1 MTKVQELRSDAEES
15 RPTMD
20 NQTAHQNGTRT
31 PATLGLAMV
40 KNEQDSIE
48 AFVRHNLRFLNHL
61 VIVDNGSV
69 DGTRAILTQLAAEFP
84 ELVLAEDDA
93 FGYNQSERM
102 TRWLHEYQARFAADF
117 ILPLDADEFLD
128 MEGEHSF
135 HDILR
140 EIPEGGCGQIPW
152 CTYVLTPGADISGRD
167 PFHAM
172 QHRRRTELPVRY
184 KMILRLDGQSASGLE
199 LAQGNH
205 AVRSTSGR
213 EIEVKRLNGLRLLH
227 YPLRSLDQA
236 KAKCVVGWMAYLA
249 LDPRTG
255 ETKQGHTWRS
265 SFNKFVSEPSVDYQA
280 LCEMSLLYTQDPRV
294 IDWTT
299 DVVEEPS
306 RLVYKRRYSTGHAM
320 EATQLVA
327 RSWEQSVTYS
337 GRHSPSLKIAA
348 LVKERRPADQAQ
360 QPTPVE
366 QKTTE
371 TEALA
376 RMVQEGRTVEAIQHL
391 EAALPKGETAE
402 LWNDWATLQCGS
414 GDVAKAEKGYR
425 RALELD
431 RAHRQ
436 TAINLGLLLLAR
448 GQLQEGLNVLNPHAA
463 TLTVEEKAAVQTLVA
478 PHRAAAQAKRSA
490 ALGNRGATPSYAASS
505 SLVGSK
511 RKFLIVVRAGD
522 ASLHPTWLE
531 GCAERNWDL
540 LVHSYGSNCSWSDQ
554 PGLEVIRAVGS
565 DIQGP
570 KMRAIHSLYTQKR
583 DFFLSYDYIC
593 FADDDLAASLETIN
607 CMFLLCEHYGLE
619 LAQPALTHDSHMGNW
634 GITMENTSFLLR
646 YTNFVE
652 VMCPVFSRAFLD
664 LCAPTFNENLSGYGL
679 DLLWSSWVS
688 SPWKIAILDAC
699 PVRHTRASFSGHLY
713 KMLAEMGVSPDQEL
727 IDFIKRWHLVRE
739 EDQIPGQV
747 VVPTAVNLG
756 GILRDQT
763 RITVQNGQGV
773 ELMRAL
779 LNGFPR
785 ELATEPPKV
794 LALLYPIIKQ
804 TLARYE
810 HGDPDPDRPER
821 EKMQQLAH
829 R

>member
-1 MTKVQELRSDAEES
+1 MNRQAVL
-15 RPTMD
+15 
-20 NQTAHQNGTRT
+20 QNITRLSA
-31 PATLGLAMV
+31 PITLGIAMV
-40 KNEQDSIE
+40 KNEQDSVE
-48 AFVRHNLRFLNHL
+48 AFVRHNLRFLSQL

-84 ELVLAEDDA
+84 NLVLAEDDT

-102 TRWLHEYQARFAADF
+102 TRWLHEYQERFPADF
-117 ILPLDADEFLD
+117 VLPLDADEFLD
-128 MEGEHSF
+128 VEGEDLF
-135 HDILR
+135 HNILQ

-152 CTYVLTPGADISGRD
+152 CTYVLTPGADISGKD
-167 PFHAM
+167 PFRAM
-172 QHRRRTELPVRY
+172 QHRRRKELPVRY
-184 KMILRLDGQSASGLE
+184 KVVVRLDRQSAAGLE

-213 EIEVKRLNGLRLLH
+213 EIEVTRLNGLRLLH
-227 YPLRSLDQA
+227 YPLRSFDQA
-236 KAKCVVGWMAYLA
+236 KSKCVVGWMAYLA

-265 SFNKFVSEPSVDYQA
+265 SFNTFISGPPVDYQT
-280 LCEMSLLYTQDPRV
+280 LCEMSLLYTQDPRI
-294 IDWTT
+294 IDWAN
-299 DVVEEPS
+299 DVVEEPC
-306 RLVYKRRYSTGHAM
+306 RLVYERRYSTGQAM

-327 RSWEQSVTYS
+327 RSWEQSVTHS

-348 LVKERRPADQAQ
+348 LVNDQPPADGVQAPSSIEEKAIQ
-360 QPTPVE
+360 TDE
-366 QKTTE
+366 
-371 TEALA
+371 LA
-376 RMVQEGRTVEAIQHL
+376 KMIQEGRVAEAVQHL
-391 EAALPKGETAE
+391 EAELLNGETAE

-414 GDVAKAEKGYR
+414 GDLVKAEKGYR
-425 RALELD
+425 RAHQLD

-436 TAINLGLLLLAR
+436 TAINLGLFLLAR
-448 GQLQEGLNVLNPHAA
+448 GELREGSSLLNPHAA
-463 TLTVEEKAAVQTLVA
+463 TLTLEEKKAVETLTA
-478 PHRAAAQAKRSA
+478 PHRPALQTTRSA
-490 ALGNRGATPSYAASS
+490 SARNQGATPSYPVSS
-505 SLVGSK
+505 SLAGSR
-511 RKFLIVVRAGD
+511 RKYLVVVRAGD
-522 ASLHPTWLE
+522 ASLHPTWLD
-531 GCAERNWDL
+531 GSAQRNWDL
-540 LVHSYGSNCSWSDQ
+540 LVHSYGSDCPWSDQ
-554 PGLEVIRAVGS
+554 QGVEIVRAIGS

-570 KMRAIHSLYTQKR
+570 KMRAVHSLYTQRR
-583 DFFLSYDYIC
+583 DLFLSYDYIC
-593 FADDDLAASLETIN
+593 FADDDLAGSLETLN
-607 CMFLLCEHYGLE
+607 RMFLLCEHYGLE

-646 YTNFVE
+646 FTNFVE

-713 KMLAEMGVSPDQEL
+713 KMLAEMGVNPDQEL

-739 EDQIPGQV
+739 QDQIPGQV
-747 VVPTAVNLG
+747 VVPTAANLG

-763 RITVQNGQGV
+763 RLTVQEGHGV

-785 ELATEPPKV
+785 ELAAHPRKV
-794 LALLYPIIKQ
+794 VALLSPTIQQ
-804 TLARYE
+804 TLARSE

-821 EKMQQLAH
+821 KKHHELA
-829 R
+829 RR

>member
-1 MTKVQELRSDAEES
+1 MDKQFEHQDRSHLGA
-15 RPTMD
+15 PT
-20 NQTAHQNGTRT
+20 
-31 PATLGLAMV
+31 TLGLAMV

-48 AFVRHNLRFLNHL
+48 PFVRHNLRFLDHL
-61 VIVDNGSV
+61 VVVDNGSV

-84 ELVLAEDDA
+84 NLVLAEDDV
-93 FGYNQSERM
+93 FGYNQSARM
-102 TRWLHEYQARFAADF
+102 TRWLHDYQAIFAADF
-117 ILPLDADEFLD
+117 VLPLDADEFLD
-128 MEGEHSF
+128 VQKEDGF
-135 HDILR
+135 RDILR
-140 EIPEGGCGQIPW
+140 EIPEHGYGLIPW
-152 CTYVLTPGADISGRD
+152 CTYVLTPNTDLSDED
-167 PFHAM
+167 PFRVM
-172 QHRRRTELPVRY
+172 RHRRRKELPARFKAV
-184 KMILRLDGQSASGLE
+184 IRLDGQSAADLE

-213 EIEVKRLNGLRLLH
+213 EVAVKRLDGLRLLH

-265 SFNKFVSEPSVDYQA
+265 SFNKFISGPPVDHHA

-294 IDWTT
+294 IDWAN
-299 DVVEEPS
+299 DVVEELSP
-306 RLVYKRRYSTGHAM
+306 LVYERRYSTGQAI

-337 GRHSPSLKIAA
+337 GKHSPSLKIAA
-348 LVKERRPADQAQ
+348 LVNDQRPAEQMQ
-360 QPTPVE
+360 QPNPVE
-366 QKTTE
+366 QKVPE
-371 TEALA
+371 PDSLS
-376 RMVQEGRTVEAIQHL
+376 RMVQEGRTAEAIQHL
-391 EAALPKGETAE
+391 EAALLNGETAE

-414 GDVAKAEKGYR
+414 GDLAKAEKGYR
-425 RALELD
+425 RAHQLD
-431 RAHRQ
+431 NAHRQ

-448 GQLQEGLNVLNPHAA
+448 GQLQEGSRVLNLHAA
-463 TLTVEEKAAVQTLVA
+463 TLTVEEKKAIEALLA
-478 PHRAAAQAKRSA
+478 PHRVVSQAAHPAV
-490 ALGNRGATPSYAASS
+490 RGHNEPSYPALST
-505 SLVGSK
+505 LTGSR
-511 RKFLIVVRAGD
+511 RKYLIVVRAGD

-531 GCAERNWDL
+531 GSTPRNWDL
-540 LVHSYGSNCSWSDQ
+540 LVHSYGSECPWSNQ
-554 PGLEVIRAVGS
+554 GGVEIIRAVGS

-583 DFFLSYDYIC
+583 DLFLSYDYIC
-593 FADDDLAASLETIN
+593 LADDDLAASLETLN
-607 CMFLLCEHYGLE
+607 RMFLLCEHYGLE

-664 LCAPTFNENLSGYGL
+664 LCAPTFNNNLSGYGL

-699 PVRHTRASFSGHLY
+699 PVKHTRASFSGHLY
-713 KMLAEMGVSPDQEL
+713 KMLAELGVNPDQEL

-747 VVPTAVNLG
+747 VVPTSANLG

-763 RITVQNGQGV
+763 RLTVHDGQGV

-779 LNGFPR
+779 LSGFPR
-785 ELATEPPKV
+785 ELASQHPKV
-794 LALLYPIIKQ
+794 MALLYPVIKQ
-804 TLARYE
+804 TLERYE
-810 HGDPDPDRPER
+810 HGDPDPDRPVR
-821 EKMQQLAH
+821 EKTQELVH